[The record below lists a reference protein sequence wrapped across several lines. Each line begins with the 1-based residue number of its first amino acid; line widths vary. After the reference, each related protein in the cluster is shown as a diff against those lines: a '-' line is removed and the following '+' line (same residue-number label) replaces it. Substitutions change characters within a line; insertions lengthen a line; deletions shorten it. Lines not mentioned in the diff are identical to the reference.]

1 MDRKTLSTLDVAIH
15 RTRHDGSI
23 VKVSLREVIENVPHK
38 HTLIG
43 IAIKDV
49 SRILTTY
56 LNPDSSERENETFY
70 RKLIYADIVGISQ
83 ITYADRLFRTND
95 LLSHNEL
102 DDLEISDPRVLHRTV
117 IETSGLE
124 YRSDF
129 DFEKEITS
137 WIKEINDYEVSRFEG
152 GETGI
157 Q

>member
-1 MDRKTLSTLDVAIH
+1 MDCKTLSTIDIAIH
-15 RTRHDGSI
+15 KASNNGDK
-23 VKVSLREVIENVPHK
+23 VKVTLREIINNDPRNY
-38 HTLIG
+38 TLIG

-56 LNPDSSERENETFY
+56 LNPDSSERENENFY

-95 LLSHNEL
+95 LLSHKEL

-137 WIKEINDYEVSRFEG
+137 WIQEINNSEISRFEG
-152 GETGI
+152 GETGV